1 MFKGDSEFYIFLKH
15 ILFKSINIIMK
26 TFYTITKAAACILC
40 LCLLF
45 SACSKLEKPESDPT
59 PPILKWN
66 VHFLDTKTDTEV
78 LGSGKT
84 IYVKKDSKLKITLT
98 AEDEDGG
105 VQKITFGGGFTFNCT
120 KGTVGQNSTG
130 TLETDVQNLYPD
142 TDNHVLPSIFLIKD
156 IKMEFT
162 CQPEYTL
169 TEGSYNL
176 TGSAENYFGGSINS
190 TLKITTE

>member
-1 MFKGDSEFYIFLKH
+1 MRT
-15 ILFKSINIIMK
+15 
-26 TFYTITKAAACILC
+26 TFTITKVASIVLCISF
-40 LCLLF
+40 LF
-45 SACSKLEKPESDPT
+45 IACSKLEKPESDST

-78 LGSGKT
+78 LESGKT

-98 AEDEDGG
+98 AEDKDGG
-105 VQKITFGGGFTFNCT
+105 VQKIIFGGGFTFNCA
-120 KGTVGQNSTG
+120 KGSVGQNSTG

-162 CQPEYTL
+162 CQPKYKL
-169 TEGSYNL
+169 TEGSYDL
-176 TGSAENYFGGSINS
+176 SGSAENYFGGTVNS
-190 TLKITTE
+190 TLKIATE

>member
-1 MFKGDSEFYIFLKH
+1 MR
-15 ILFKSINIIMK
+15 
-26 TFYTITKAAACILC
+26 TTYTITKVASIILC
-40 LCLLF
+40 ISFLF
-45 SACSKLEKPESDPT
+45 IACGKLEKPESDPT

-78 LGSGKT
+78 TGSGKT
-84 IYVKKDSKLKITLT
+84 IYVKKDSKLEVTLT

-120 KGTVGQNSTG
+120 KGSVGQNSTG

-142 TDNHVLPSIFLIKD
+142 SENYVLPSVFLKKEIN
-156 IKMEFT
+156 MEFT
-162 CQPEYTL
+162 CQPEYIL
-169 TEGSYNL
+169 TEGSYDL
-176 TGSAENYFGGSINS
+176 TGSAENYFGGTVNS

>member
-1 MFKGDSEFYIFLKH
+1 
-15 ILFKSINIIMK
+15 MK
-26 TFYTITKAAACILC
+26 TFYTITKAAVSILC

-45 SACSKLEKPESDPT
+45 SACNKLEKPESDST
-59 PPILKWN
+59 PPILNWN

-78 LGSGKT
+78 MESGKT
-84 IYVKKDSKLKITLT
+84 IYVKKGSKLEVTLT

-105 VQKITFGGGFTFNCT
+105 VQKITYGGGFTFNCT

-142 TDNHVLPSIFLIKD
+142 SENHVLPSVSLTKEIH
-156 IKMEFT
+156 MEFT

-169 TEGSYNL
+169 TEGSYDL
-176 TGSAENYFGGSINS
+176 TGSAENYFGGKINS
-190 TLKITTE
+190 TLKIATE